1 MSGFFITGTD
11 TGVGKTFVT
20 CALIRALQRRG
31 IRVAPMKPISAGSIN
46 INGRSMNEDVAL
58 LMAATGDRD
67 PPELVNPYCFRAA
80 IAPHIA
86 AKHDG
91 VEIDLAAIQAA
102 YQELAANADCVL
114 VEGAGGFL
122 VPMTESESMALI
134 PAALQL
140 PVVVVVGMRL
150 GCLNHALLTQEAIKA
165 RGLRLA
171 GWVANTPAPGET
183 MNARAENLSTLT
195 RMIDAPRIGD
205 ISYFNMND
213 SLQAT
218 QAAANLLQSEF
229 LVPTKARQ

>member
-58 LMAATGDRD
+58 LMAATGDRY
-67 PPELVNPYCFRAA
+67 PPELVNPYCFHAA

-102 YQELAANADCVL
+102 YQQLAANADCVL

-205 ISYFNMND
+205 ITYFNMND